1 MITVLDAALV
11 NVEMKSVSVTVAV
24 WAFRST
30 AIAFVVETVETFAV
44 VLHVSVVFTRVVAFI
59 VLPVKVLKFTVLSV
73 AVLTVS
79 VLTRSVEKVPARA
92 VILDMF
98 MMILLAV
105 VPISVEMKM
114 VSVTVAVWDF
124 RSTAVVFVVETVE
137 IFAAVLQ
144 VSAVVN
150 RELSVMVEPA
160 EVL

>member
-11 NVEMKSVSVTVAV
+11 NVEKKSVSVTVAV

-44 VLHVSVVFTRVVAFI
+44 VLHVSVVFTRVVTFI
-59 VLPVKVLKFTVLSV
+59 VLPVKVLKFTVLRTE
-73 AVLTVS
+73 VLTVR
-79 VLTRSVEKVPARA
+79 VLTRSVEKIPARA

-98 MMILLAV
+98 VMILLDV

-114 VSVTVAVWDF
+114 VSVTVAVWAF